1 MFAVCEIEAHQ
12 QDRGSQETQ
21 YNHIMAHFDKHSK
34 SITALV
40 DVSEAMLNA
49 MEEHGIDPETVAN
62 RNEFTVMVHFLK
74 SIIDGELNIP
84 NELTDRI
91 RDTAFQIDMDQKINK
106 KLN

>member
-1 MFAVCEIEAHQ
+1 
-12 QDRGSQETQ
+12 
-21 YNHIMAHFDKHSK
+21 MAHFDKHST
-34 SITALV
+34 SIKALV

-49 MEEHGIDPETVAN
+49 MEKHGIDPETVAN
-62 RNEFTVMVHFLK
+62 RNEFTVMIHFLK

-91 RDTAFQIDMDQKINK
+91 RDTAFQLDLDQKLDK

>member
-1 MFAVCEIEAHQ
+1 
-12 QDRGSQETQ
+12 
-21 YNHIMAHFDKHSK
+21 MAHFDKHSK

-49 MEEHGIDPETVAN
+49 MEKHGIDPETVSN

-91 RDTAFQIDMDQKINK
+91 RDTAFQMDMDQKINK

>member
-1 MFAVCEIEAHQ
+1 
-12 QDRGSQETQ
+12 
-21 YNHIMAHFDKHSK
+21 MAHFDKHSK
-34 SITALV
+34 SITTLV

-49 MEEHGIDPETVAN
+49 MEKHGIDPETVSN

-91 RDTAFQIDMDQKINK
+91 RDTAFQLDLDQKLDK